1 MVEIPSCKDIP
12 GPLNLNQQQE
22 YIIELLTLDL
32 SLKAVYNS
40 FIYHILKLEAKAE
53 GLEVWVQPG

>member
-53 GLEVWVQPG
+53 GLEV